1 MIEVLKAVIA
11 TLVGGA
17 ISYGYMKAEINQI
30 KAAIQQHQTH
40 AERLSAIEAKIDI
53 ILNQFVK

>member
-30 KAAIQQHQTH
+30 KQAIQQYQTH

>member
-1 MIEVLKAVIA
+1 MVEVIKAVVA

-30 KAAIQQHQTH
+30 KQAIQQHQSH
-40 AERLSAIEAKIDI
+40 AERLAAIEAKIDI
-53 ILNQFVK
+53 LLNKNL

>member
-11 TLVGGA
+11 TMLGGA

-30 KAAIQQHQTH
+30 KAAIQQHQSH
-40 AERLSAIEAKIDI
+40 AERLAAIEAKIDI
-53 ILNQFVK
+53 LLNQKNR

>member
-30 KAAIQQHQTH
+30 KAAIQQHQSH
-40 AERLSAIEAKIDI
+40 AERLAAIEAKIDI
-53 ILNQFVK
+53 LLNKNR

>member
-30 KAAIQQHQTH
+30 KHAIQQHQTH

>member
-30 KAAIQQHQTH
+30 KQAIQQHQTH

>member
-1 MIEVLKAVIA
+1 MIEVIKAVAA

-30 KAAIQQHQTH
+30 KQAIQQHQTH
-40 AERLSAIEAKIDI
+40 AERLAAIEAKLDI
-53 ILNQFVK
+53 LLTNLKK

>member
-1 MIEVLKAVIA
+1 MIEVVKAVIA
-11 TLVGGA
+11 TAIGA
-17 ISYGYMKAEINQI
+17 GISYGYMKAEINQI
-30 KAAIQQHQTH
+30 KAAIQAQSNH